1 MTYQRRQ
8 ELKEPTPDVVNHPAH
23 YELPN
28 GLECFDVIVA
38 TQGKEAAQHFAIS
51 NALKYLFRH
60 KRKNGIEDIKKAVW
74 YLNKYI
80 ELDGE

>member
-1 MTYQRRQ
+1 MTYQRR
-8 ELKEPTPDVVNHPAH
+8 ETADVVNHPPH

-38 TQGKEAAQHFAIS
+38 TQGAEAAQHFAIS
-51 NALKYLFRH
+51 NAIKYLFRH
-60 KRKNGIEDIKKAVW
+60 KRKNGVEDIKKAVW

-80 ELDGE
+80 ELDEPKE